1 MCATLERI
9 EIAGP
14 GFKARRLVFD
24 DGLDPRMTSA
34 AAVKEL
40 GLVSEMLI
48 SREDV
53 ERSLAEVEPPLAKD
67 RALRLL
73 GYREHSAS
81 ELQRKLQDNGYPV
94 ALSESITQRYVDV
107 ELVDDRRFAASWV
120 RSRVSAGYGT
130 RRIKQE
136 LALRGVDPGVID
148 EAITDAVDPETEVDR
163 ARQALGARTAS
174 DRAGRDKLVRRL
186 VTRGFS
192 LSVALAALQ
201 ADPDDRD
208 E

>member
-1 MCATLERI
+1 MCSTLERI

-14 GFKARRLVFD
+14 GSKARRLVFD

-40 GLVSEMLI
+40 GLVSEMVI

-53 ERSLAEVEPPLAKD
+53 ERSLAEVEPALAKD

-81 ELQRKLQDNGYPV
+81 ELRRKLQDNGYPR
-94 ALSESITQRYVDV
+94 ALSDAITQRYVDV
-107 ELVDDRRFAASWV
+107 ELVDDKRFAASWV

-136 LALRGVDPGVID
+136 LAQRGVDPEVID
-148 EAITDAVDPETEVDR
+148 EAIADALDPEEEVDR
-163 ARQALGARTAS
+163 ARRALGGRTAP

-201 ADPDDRD
+201 ADSDDGD